1 MRTTWKQRI
10 HGALL
15 SAILLCTAVTAKAEN
30 FAVLVG
36 VSSYP
41 TLKEQQRLSGPRN
54 DVQRL
59 LQVLRQRGFA
69 PGAISVL
76 ADGVDGAQQPTRANI
91 LAALG
96 KRTAQVKRGDTLMI
110 YFAGHGSQQPAD
122 RKTAAGREEPDGLFE
137 IFLPIDVGAWDG
149 RTGQVRNAIVD
160 HELRQLVDQ
169 ASATGAFVW
178 GVFDACHSA
187 TLVRGGGPDAEVRF
201 RHVNPTELGIPT
213 EALDQATAEARK
225 LRDPAQDAEAARDRS
240 LTGEAS
246 TATRGGT
253 AFFYAAQTTELT
265 PEMRLPLEDPNR
277 MTYGL
282 FSFMLTRAL
291 ESGTPM
297 TYRQMAQYILGQY
310 AGIHEARVTPLFS
323 GSALDQMVLG
333 TTSRVIRQWPVG
345 AGKLQVPVGSLGAV
359 AEGAI
364 FALLPSPTATQEQAL
379 GFLRAKR
386 VELAQSDLEP
396 IALQGKPV
404 PDPTQF
410 KPGQQARLVQSPER
424 LNLRVAVDARAC
436 GSPCVW
442 QSVVDGLKSQG
453 VPGADIQ
460 WVTQAADVLLS
471 VSDARITALSPTQQ
485 GAPDCSKDRP
495 CAPAQRGT
503 DLLVRSGSRAGG
515 DTEAEIRHLAAS
527 LHGMARLAN
536 LMRLAARVS
545 VEAQSRQVRLDVRIR
560 HKGSAEPSAITPD
573 KVATLEAGDKVEVK
587 IRNDGDT
594 AADVTL
600 LYLDA
605 RAGVSA
611 LFPSG
616 AGEVNRLEPRS
627 ERLIDDLDVTDNDG
641 VAGLERLLLI
651 AVQAEKQ
658 TERADF
664 SFLAQPP
671 LQALVTHRGATGA
684 AADDMEAFMD
694 AAFAHH
700 RTRGIASPKSPS
712 SRTGMQS
719 FTFQLKVRAP

>member
-1 MRTTWKQRI
+1 MRTTCKRKI
-10 HGALL
+10 HEAVV
-15 SAILLCTAVTAKAEN
+15 AVILLCTAAAVQAEN

-41 TLKEQQRLSGPRN
+41 TLKEQQRLHGPRN

-59 LQVLRQRGFA
+59 LQVLLQRGFA

-76 ADGVDGAQQPTRANI
+76 ADGVEGAQQPTRGNI
-91 LAALG
+91 LAALRM
-96 KRTAQVKRGDTLMI
+96 RTAQVKRGDTLMI

-187 TLVRGGGPDAEVRF
+187 TLVRGGPNGEVRF
-201 RHVNPTELGIPT
+201 RHVNPSELGIPAQ
-213 EALDQATAEARK
+213 ALDQATADARK
-225 LRDPAQDAEAARDRS
+225 RQDQPADAWATRERPAP
-240 LTGEAS
+240 GEAS
-246 TATRGGT
+246 NATRGGT

-277 MTYGL
+277 LTYGL

-323 GSALDQMVLG
+323 GSAMDQMVLG
-333 TTSRVIRQWPVG
+333 TTSRIIRQWPVS

-364 FALLPSPTATQEQAL
+364 FALLPGPTATLDQAT

-386 VELAQSDLEP
+386 VEFGQTELEP
-396 IALQGKPV
+396 IALQGKPA
-404 PDPTQF
+404 PDPARF
-410 KPGQQARLVQSPER
+410 KPGEQARLVQSPER
-424 LNLRVAVDARAC
+424 LSLRVALDARAC
-436 GSPCVW
+436 SSPCVW

-453 VPGADIQ
+453 VPGAEIQ
-460 WVTQAADVLLS
+460 WVTQAPDVLLIS
-471 VSDARITALSPTQQ
+471 SDTRITALSPSQQ
-485 GAPDCSKDRP
+485 GAADCAKEGICGPDH
-495 CAPAQRGT
+495 RGV
-503 DLLVRSGSRAGG
+503 DLLVRSGSKSGSDA
-515 DTEAEIRHLAAS
+515 EAEIRHLATS

-560 HKGSAEPSAITPD
+560 RKGSSEPINITPD
-573 KVATLEAGDKVEVK
+573 RVATLEVGDKVEVK

-627 ERLIDDLDVTDNDG
+627 ERLVDDLDVTDNDG

-671 LQALVTHRGATGA
+671 LQALVTHRGAVGA
-684 AADDMEAFMD
+684 AADDLEAFMD

-700 RTRGIASPKSPS
+700 RTRGVASPKSPS

-719 FTFQLKVRAP
+719 FTFQLKVRAK